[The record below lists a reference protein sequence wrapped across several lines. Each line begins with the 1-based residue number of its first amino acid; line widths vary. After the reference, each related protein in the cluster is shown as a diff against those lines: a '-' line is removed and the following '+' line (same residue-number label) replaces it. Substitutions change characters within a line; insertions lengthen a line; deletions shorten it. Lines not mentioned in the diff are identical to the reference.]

1 MNAAASMGKSSTSFA
16 KPCLPDNGRSWHPCP
31 FHQPNR
37 CEMPHD
43 ERPRNRAG
51 RIVKGRFAAVIRA
64 FMSEENPKW
73 MKYADATRDLWGR
86 ELRLAERPDTLGAYF
101 VHELRPAIIQ
111 AYLDGLAEWPAKQEA
126 ALSALRRCEK
136 WALVRDLLPHPI
148 TYGCEAEGSDGGHI
162 PWTDE
167 HVLLAETH
175 ARPELAHAVTLA
187 ANTGQRGSDLVK
199 MRWTD
204 IETSNGRAGINVI
217 QKKTKKQI
225 WIPFTE
231 RLTEA
236 MTTWERRPGFIL
248 LHPAG
253 KPWTRRRLTGMWAHE
268 RDTNPNLE
276 PLRQSALGPEAEEGL
291 VMHGLRATACVRLL
305 RAGANTRQIS
315 DMIGMS
321 EQMVKHYTRFSDQK
335 INAMAAVV
343 HLDRTPREPGE
354 NKPLRTL
361 S

>member
-1 MNAAASMGKSSTSFA
+1 M
-16 KPCLPDNGRSWHPCP
+16 
-31 FHQPNR
+31 
-37 CEMPHD
+37 
-43 ERPRNRAG
+43 
-51 RIVKGRFAAVIRA
+51 KGRFAAVIRA
-64 FMSEENPKW
+64 FISEDNPKW
-73 MKYADATRDLWGR
+73 MSYAEATSDLWGR

-101 VHELRPAIIQ
+101 VHDLKPSIIQ

-136 WALVRDLLPHPI
+136 WALLRDLLPHLI

-175 ARPELAHAVTLA
+175 ARQALARAVTLA

-199 MRWTD
+199 MRWSD
-204 IETSNGRAGINVI
+204 IETFNGRPGINVI

-225 WIPFTE
+225 WVPFTE
-231 RLTEA
+231 YLILA
-236 MTTWERRPGFIL
+236 MASWERRPGFIL
-248 LHPAG
+248 LNPAG
-253 KPWTRRRLTGMWAHE
+253 KPWSRKRLSGDWQYA
-268 RDTNPNLE
+268 RDTKPALA
-276 PLRQSALGPEAEEGL
+276 PLRREAMGPEAEEGL
-291 VMHGLRATACVRLL
+291 VIHGLRATACVRLL

-321 EQMVKHYTRFSDQK
+321 EQMVKRYTRFSEQK
-335 INAMAAVV
+335 LNAMAAVI
-343 HLDRTPREPGE
+343 HLDRTPREPAE
-354 NKPLRTL
+354 ILPFRKE